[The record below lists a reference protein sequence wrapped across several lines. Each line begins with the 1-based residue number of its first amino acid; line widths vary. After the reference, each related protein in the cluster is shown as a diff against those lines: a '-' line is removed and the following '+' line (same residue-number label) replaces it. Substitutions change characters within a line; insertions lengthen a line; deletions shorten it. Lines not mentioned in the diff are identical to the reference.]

1 MADCKQKMFLLG
13 FFMIKKLHARK
24 AALRVKTAQC
34 AAAVRRKAVNPL
46 FRIIRFVCRYRIA
59 DYLRSIEK
67 RKFLY
72 RVRLWGL
79 CVLGVAFVSFFPC
92 AYTFVDETR
101 PFYGDFAWNPTDPV
115 RISAGSFSESGRGG
129 LEQYVPKLRLMEYEI
144 QQGDTLWSISKDFEI
159 DPDSI
164 ISCNSFSNVHS
175 IHGGDLILVPNIK
188 GIFVSVAEGDT
199 IFKYSSEYKIPPD
212 FIMEVN
218 GLFSN
223 ELVPGMKIFL
233 PGGRF
238 SQMERAYALGEAFEK
253 PCRGRLTSRYGYRR
267 DPFTGKRAFHTGVD
281 IANRV
286 GTKVLAAREGNVV
299 FVGSRSG
306 YGNIVIIS
314 HSFGYRT
321 VYAHLSSTTVTR
333 GQRITSGQMIGY
345 IGNTGRSTGPH
356 LHFEVWLK
364 NRLIDPLTQTNMA
377 VR

>member
-1 MADCKQKMFLLG
+1 
-13 FFMIKKLHARK
+13 
-24 AALRVKTAQC
+24 
-34 AAAVRRKAVNPL
+34 
-46 FRIIRFVCRYRIA
+46 
-59 DYLRSIEK
+59 
-67 RKFLY
+67 
-72 RVRLWGL
+72 
-79 CVLGVAFVSFFPC
+79 
-92 AYTFVDETR
+92 
-101 PFYGDFAWNPTDPV
+101 
-115 RISAGSFSESGRGG
+115 
-129 LEQYVPKLRLMEYEI
+129 MEYQI
-144 QQGDTLWSISKDFEI
+144 RSGDTLWSISKVFDI

-175 IHGGDLILVPNIK
+175 IHEGDVILVPNIR
-188 GIFVSVAEGDT
+188 GIFVNVTEGET

-218 GLFSN
+218 GFFSN
-223 ELVPGMKIFL
+223 ELVPGMKVFL

-267 DPFTGKRAFHTGVD
+267 DPFTGKRAFHTGID
-281 IANRV
+281 LANRV
-286 GTKVLAAREGNVV
+286 GTKVLAAREGKVV
-299 FVGSRSG
+299 SVGNRSG

-321 VYAHLSSTTVTR
+321 VYAHLSSASVKR
-333 GQRITSGQMIGY
+333 GQRIMRGQTIGY

-377 VR
+377 IR

>member
-1 MADCKQKMFLLG
+1 M
-13 FFMIKKLHARK
+13 
-24 AALRVKTAQC
+24 AALKQSLFSRKLFIVKKIQAIRAARRVKTVQW
-34 AAAVRRKAVNPL
+34 AAAVRRKLVNPL
-46 FRIIRFVCRYRIA
+46 FRTVRFVFRYRIVSFLA
-59 DYLRSIEK
+59 GIE
-67 RKFLY
+67 RNRLLS
-72 RVRLWGL
+72 RVRLYGFL
-79 CVLGVAFVSFFPC
+79 FIGVAFVSLFPC

-101 PFYGDFAWNPTDPV
+101 PYYGDFAWNPTDPV
-115 RISAGSFSESGRGG
+115 RISPGSFSEAGRGG
-129 LEQYVPKLRLMEYEI
+129 LEQYIPKLRLLEYQI
-144 QQGDTLWSISKDFEI
+144 QPGDTLWSISKAFDV

-164 ISCNSFSNVHS
+164 ISCNSFVNVHS
-175 IHGGDLILVPNIK
+175 IQVGDVILVPNIR
-188 GIFVSVAEGDT
+188 GIFVSVTGGET

-267 DPFTGKRAFHTGVD
+267 DPFTGKRAFHTGID
-281 IANRV
+281 LANRV
-286 GTKVLAAREGNVV
+286 GAKVLAAREGKVD
-299 FVGSRSG
+299 FVGSRAG
-306 YGNIVIIS
+306 YGNVVIIS

-321 VYAHLSSTTVTR
+321 VYAHLSSASVKRGQSVTR
-333 GQRITSGQMIGY
+333 GQTIGY